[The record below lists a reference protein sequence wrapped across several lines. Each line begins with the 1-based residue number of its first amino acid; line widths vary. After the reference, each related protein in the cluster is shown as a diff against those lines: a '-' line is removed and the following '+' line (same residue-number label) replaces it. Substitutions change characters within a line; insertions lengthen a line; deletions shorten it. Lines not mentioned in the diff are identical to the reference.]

1 MNALKEDYKL
11 CAAIDFGT
19 TYCGVVSSLRID
31 PHNIWS
37 REDNKGDTATSL
49 QEPTTV
55 LLNPKREFCKMGTEA
70 EKEYERL
77 VFDGKHHDYFLFKK
91 FKMSLHSRVSVY
103 IYKSKLLTEHFI
115 YLNVMGFKG
124 LGFNVL

>member
-19 TYCGVVSSLRID
+19 TYCGVVSS
-31 PHNIWS
+31 S
-37 REDNKGDTATSL
+37 RSSPNKIYTRQDNKGDSATSL

-55 LLNPKREFCKMGTEA
+55 LLNPDRIFCKFGTEA

-77 VFDGKHHDYFLFKK
+77 VLHNEHHDYFLFRK
-91 FKMSLHSRVSVY
+91 FKMSLHSRVGLLVNFEEHAYHDHAVY
-103 IYKSKLLTEHFI
+103 SKSTNMKI
-115 YLNVMGFKG
+115 
-124 LGFNVL
+124 